1 MVASNAPQ
9 GLLSFEQEGIRPTM
23 ERAARP
29 ASLFLA
35 AASLLAVVWA
45 VVARSVVGG
54 VIAIALGTLAIS
66 AAVMAERTVRA
77 VFKNAPPAGAPPR
90 AASVSVIGPSYG
102 PYESSEEVAPEVAA
116 PAPTPEATPGPA
128 GAQPAAWSAS
138 TMSGASAVSVTAPE
152 PGGEAGA
159 AVTEQAA
166 ATAPAEAPLAAST
179 EPAELEP
186 QVTAEEHVPAEPE
199 MPPPAREPSE
209 ERPPIAV
216 PASSTVVHAL
226 PAPSVEPS
234 AEPLAARMG
243 VTFPSG
249 PDAESV
255 VQALFATME
264 SAFVATSAHLW
275 LRDDDSETLRML
287 AVAGPEP
294 ARDTP
299 VPMTDPTL
307 GAAARSDEWASGRVT
322 RTTDEESV
330 RWRVAVPV
338 NAGDVF
344 GAAGVDIASAEE
356 PDVDA
361 VLAHFAPLQASMAGA
376 VALHVAREE
385 AHAAETLL
393 AVAKDLGRLL
403 DPTDVVNVALDHA
416 MRLSGAQTGSVLLLE
431 ADGALRIAV
440 ARGLPDDIVQTTRV
454 GEGDGIAG
462 WVLASG
468 QPLVVE
474 DMAGSPRSRR
484 HGVRSAVSVPIS
496 DDEGILGV
504 LNVGSR
510 RYHARFSKAHL
521 EALEA
526 LGRITALSLRNARA
540 ARQSSELFFD
550 TLKTLA
556 LALETK
562 DPYAQ
567 GGTERILELV
577 EHLADELGVDDV
589 ELQALRIAA
598 MLHDIGMT
606 AAGDVVAVGDRPLS
620 TVEWGLLKMHPSIA
634 ADIIGQAPALQE
646 VAPIVYHHHEH
657 YDGSGYVAGVAGTA
671 IPLGARILSV
681 ADAYV
686 AMTSDRPYRGAMTPE
701 QAVGELTAKSGSQF
715 DPRVVAAFVEVHKR
729 ATADRPA
736 E

>member
-1 MVASNAPQ
+1 M
-9 GLLSFEQEGIRPTM
+9 
-23 ERAARP
+23 
-29 ASLFLA
+29 
-35 AASLLAVVWA
+35 
-45 VVARSVVGG
+45 
-54 VIAIALGTLAIS
+54 
-66 AAVMAERTVRA
+66 
-77 VFKNAPPAGAPPR
+77 
-90 AASVSVIGPSYG
+90 
-102 PYESSEEVAPEVAA
+102 
-116 PAPTPEATPGPA
+116 
-128 GAQPAAWSAS
+128 
-138 TMSGASAVSVTAPE
+138 TAF
-152 PGGEAGA
+152 G
-159 AVTEQAA
+159 
-166 ATAPAEAPLAAST
+166 
-179 EPAELEP
+179 
-186 QVTAEEHVPAEPE
+186 
-199 MPPPAREPSE
+199 
-209 ERPPIAV
+209 
-216 PASSTVVHAL
+216 
-226 PAPSVEPS
+226 
-234 AEPLAARMG
+234 
-243 VTFPSG
+243 
-249 PDAESV
+249 
-255 VQALFATME
+255 
-264 SAFVATSAHLW
+264 ATSTHLW

-299 VPMTDPTL
+299 VPLSDPTL
-307 GAAARSDEWASGRVT
+307 GAAARTDEWASGRIT
-322 RTTDEESV
+322 RTAEEKSI

-338 NAGDVF
+338 MSGGIH

-361 VLAHFAPLQASMAGA
+361 VLAHFAPLQASIAGA
-376 VALHVAREE
+376 VALHVARED
-385 AHAAETLL
+385 AHTAETLL

-403 DPTDVVNVALDHA
+403 DPTEVVNVSLDHA

-431 ADGALRIAV
+431 DDGALRIAV
-440 ARGLPDDIVQTTRV
+440 ARGLPDDIVKTTRV

-474 DMAGSPRSRR
+474 DMSGSPRSRR
-484 HGVRSAVSVPIS
+484 HGVRSAVSVPIA

-526 LGRITALSLRNARA
+526 VGRISALSLRNARA

-567 GGTERILELV
+567 GGTDRILDLV
-577 EHLADELGVDDV
+577 QALGEELGV
-589 ELQALRIAA
+589 EESEMRALRIAS

-634 ADIIGQAPALQE
+634 ADIIGQAPALKE

-657 YDGSGYVAGVAGTA
+657 FDGTGYVAGIAGAT

-686 AMTSDRPYRGAMTPE
+686 AMTSDRPYRAAMTAQ
-701 QAVGELTAKSGSQF
+701 QAVEELAAKSGSQF
-715 DPRVVAAFVEVHKR
+715 DPRVVAAFLEIHKR
-729 ATADRPA
+729 ATAEEPA
-736 E
+736 D

>member
-1 MVASNAPQ
+1 MIVAPKALE
-9 GLLSFEQEGIRPTM
+9 GLLFLEQEGIRPTM

-45 VVARSVVGG
+45 VVARSTVGG
-54 VIAIALGTLAIS
+54 IIAIALGTLAIS

-77 VFKNAPPAGAPPR
+77 AFKGTPPAAAPPR
-90 AASVSVIGPSYG
+90 TGSVSVIGAAYG
-102 PYESSEEVAPEVAA
+102 PGQTSSETPAEGAETPAA
-116 PAPTPEATPGPA
+116 TPETAPGPSV
-128 GAQPAAWSAS
+128 AQPAAWSAS
-138 TMSGASAVSVTAPE
+138 TMSGASAVSVAAPE
-152 PGGEAGA
+152 PA
-159 AVTEQAA
+159 AED
-166 ATAPAEAPLAAST
+166 TAPAPESVEAAGETEVPETVEVAPAAAAAGIEAPAPQ
-179 EPAELEP
+179 PALESS
-186 QVTAEEHVPAEPE
+186 EEHA
-199 MPPPAREPSE
+199 
-209 ERPPIAV
+209 PIAV
-216 PASSTVVHAL
+216 PASSNVVHAL
-226 PAPSVEPS
+226 PAPQPTSPTEQ
-234 AEPLAARMG
+234 LAARVG
-243 VTFPSG
+243 VTFPNA
-249 PDAESV
+249 PDADSV
-255 VQALFATME
+255 VQALLATMA
-264 SAFVATSAHLW
+264 SSFHATSVHLW

-299 VPMTDPTL
+299 VPLSDPTL
-307 GAAARSDEWASGRVT
+307 GAAARTEEWASGRIT
-322 RTTDEESV
+322 RTADEESI

-338 NAGDVF
+338 GSGNVH
-344 GAAGVDIASAEE
+344 GAAAVDIASTVE
-356 PDVDA
+356 PEADA

-376 VALHVAREE
+376 VALHVARED
-385 AHAAETLL
+385 AHTAETLL

-403 DPTDVVNVALDHA
+403 DPLEVVTVSLDHA

-431 ADGALRIAV
+431 DDGALRIAV

-484 HGVRSAVSVPIS
+484 HGVRSAVSVPIA
-496 DDEGILGV
+496 DDDGILGV

-510 RYHARFSKAHL
+510 RYHARFSKSHL

-526 LGRITALSLRNARA
+526 VGRITALSLRNARA
-540 ARQSSELFFD
+540 ARQSSELYFD

-567 GGTERILELV
+567 GGTERILDLV
-577 EHLADELGVDDV
+577 QALGEELGVD
-589 ELQALRIAA
+589 ETEMRALRISA

-634 ADIIGQAPALQE
+634 ADIIGQAPALKE

-657 YDGSGYVAGVAGTA
+657 YDGSGYVARIAGAA

-686 AMTSDRPYRGAMTPE
+686 AMTSDRPYRAAMSAQ
-701 QAVGELTAKSGSQF
+701 QAVDELAAKSGSQF
-715 DPRVVAAFVEVHKR
+715 DPRVVAAFLEIHKR
-729 ATADRPA
+729 TTADERA

>member
-1 MVASNAPQ
+1 
-9 GLLSFEQEGIRPTM
+9 M

-29 ASLFLA
+29 ASLVLG
-35 AASLLAVVWA
+35 AASLLAVIWA

-54 VIAIALGTLAIS
+54 AIAVALGTLAIA

-77 VFKNAPPAGAPPR
+77 VFKGAPPAGAPVGATPLSVTGPSPAPHLPSTEVAGAEAQASV
-90 AASVSVIGPSYG
+90 AASETTSGPSI
-102 PYESSEEVAPEVAA
+102 
-116 PAPTPEATPGPA
+116 
-128 GAQPAAWSAS
+128 AQPAAWSAS
-138 TMSGASAVSVTAPE
+138 TVSGASAVSV
-152 PGGEAGA
+152 
-159 AVTEQAA
+159 
-166 ATAPAEAPLAAST
+166 AST
-179 EPAELEP
+179 EPAPVPVTEAAGAAETPEQVVAPEVEAPVPQPALEP
-186 QVTAEEHVPAEPE
+186 
-199 MPPPAREPSE
+199 PSE
-209 ERPPIAV
+209 RAPIAV
-216 PASSTVVHAL
+216 GASSTVVHAL
-226 PAPSVEPS
+226 PAPVPS
-234 AEPLAARMG
+234 PEAEQLAARTG
-243 VTFPSG
+243 VTFPSA

-255 VQALFATME
+255 AAALFATMAT
-264 SAFVATSAHLW
+264 AFDARSAHLW
-275 LRDDDSETLRML
+275 LRDDDSDTLRML
-287 AVAGPEP
+287 AVVGPEP

-299 VPMTDPTL
+299 VPLGDPVL
-307 GAAARSDEWASGRVT
+307 GAAARTEEWASGRVT
-322 RTTDEESV
+322 LTVDDEAR
-330 RWRVAVPV
+330 RWRIAVPV
-338 NAGDVF
+338 HSGDVH
-344 GAAGVDIASAEE
+344 GAAGVDIAAAEE
-356 PDVDA
+356 PEIDA
-361 VLAHFAPLQASMAGA
+361 VLARFAPLQASLAGA
-376 VALHVAREE
+376 VALHVARQE
-385 AHAAETLL
+385 AHTAETLL

-403 DPTDVVNVALDHA
+403 DPSEVVGVALDHA
-416 MRLSGAQTGSVLLLE
+416 MRLSGAQTGSVLLVE
-431 ADGALRIAV
+431 SDGALRIAV

-484 HGVRSAVSVPIS
+484 HGVRSAVSVPIA

-510 RYHARFSKAHL
+510 RYHARFSKSHL

-526 LGRITALSLRNARA
+526 LGRTAALSLRNARA
-540 ARQSSELFFD
+540 ARQSSELYFD
-550 TLKTLA
+550 TLKALA

-567 GGTERILELV
+567 GGTERILEVV
-577 EHLADELGVDDV
+577 ESLSCELGVEGS

-634 ADIIGQAPALQE
+634 ADILGQAPALKE

-657 YDGSGYVAGVAGTA
+657 FDGSGYVAGLAGPA
-671 IPLGARILSV
+671 IPLGARILAV

-686 AMTSDRPYRGAMTPE
+686 AMTSDRPYRVAMAPE
-701 QAVGELTAKSGSQF
+701 RAIAELTAKSGSQF
-715 DPRVVAAFVEVHKR
+715 DPRVVAAFIEVTKR
-729 ATADRPA
+729 TAVDETA